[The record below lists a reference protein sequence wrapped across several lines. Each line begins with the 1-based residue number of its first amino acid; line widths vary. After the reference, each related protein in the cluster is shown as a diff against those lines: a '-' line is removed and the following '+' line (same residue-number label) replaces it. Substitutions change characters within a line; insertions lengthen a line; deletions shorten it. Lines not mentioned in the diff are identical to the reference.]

1 MQKDFFST
9 ELPEDVLASFSC
21 FSPVKQEIVALEEG
35 LNRVLAKDFYAPE
48 DFPGF
53 RRATMDGYA
62 LKAEETFG
70 ASEAVPV
77 WLTVVGEI
85 KMGEVSS
92 FTLKRGEAVK
102 IATGGM
108 LPEGANAVVMVEHT
122 QLVDETTV
130 EVFKPVAPLQNIMLA
145 DEDFAKGGLV
155 LPKGH
160 RLRPQDLGVLAAFGQ
175 QKIEVYKRPLVAI
188 ISTGDEVV
196 PLQECPRPGQVRDVN
211 SYTLSA
217 LTEEAGGIPLRM
229 GIVRDDPKAL
239 KSVCQEAIERAD
251 VVLISGGS
259 SVGMRDFTL
268 EIIKSFPKS
277 EILCH
282 GIAISPGKPTI
293 FARIG
298 EKAIWGLPG
307 QVASAIIVFSVFV
320 KRFIQWIG
328 GERKFPLKAFKTI
341 KARMKINVP
350 SVQGR
355 EDYLRVRIIQEN
367 NTFWAEPILGKS
379 GLINTLVKA
388 DGLVKIGWS
397 REGLDK
403 GEEVEV
409 ILF

>member
-1 MQKDFFST
+1 MKKDFFST
-9 ELPEDVLASFSC
+9 KLAEDVLATFSSFS
-21 FSPVKQEIVALEEG
+21 PINQEVVTLEEG

-48 DFPGF
+48 DLPGF
-53 RRATMDGYA
+53 CRSTMDGYA
-62 LKAEETFG
+62 VKAEDTFG

-85 KMGEVSS
+85 KMGEVPS
-92 FTLKRGEAVK
+92 FTLKRGETVR
-102 IATGGM
+102 IFTGGM

-122 QLVDETTV
+122 QLLDGTTV
-130 EVFKPVAPLQNIMLA
+130 EVFKPVAPLQNVILA
-145 DEDFAKGGLV
+145 DEDFAKDSLV

-175 QKIEVYKRPLVAI
+175 QKIKVYKRPLVAI
-188 ISTGDEVV
+188 ISTGDEVISI
-196 PLQECPRPGQVRDVN
+196 QENPRPGQVRDVN

-217 LTEEAGGIPLRM
+217 LVEEAGGIPLRM

-239 KSVCQEAIERAD
+239 RSVCQEAIARAD

-268 EIIKSFPKS
+268 DIIKSFPES

-293 FARIG
+293 FARVG

-307 QVASAIIVFSVFV
+307 QVASAIIVFFVFV
-320 KRFIQWIG
+320 RRFIQWIG
-328 GERKFPLKAFKTI
+328 GERHFPLKAFKTI
-341 KARMKINVP
+341 KARMKTNVP

-355 EDYLRVRIIQEN
+355 EDYLRVRIMQED

-388 DGLVKIGWS
+388 DGLVKIDWS
-397 REGLDK
+397 SEGLDK